1 MIISDTL
8 DSYLQKQ
15 VDVGVLPLD
24 LMHGHL
30 KNLMLEAD
38 NELARAQEAEDESGE
53 AMDSME
59 RRYWEGIS
67 DAYTHL
73 YQLTYLLSFAY
84 SEREIHG

>member
-1 MIISDTL
+1 MIISDVL
-8 DSYLQKQ
+8 DPYLQKQ

-30 KNLMLEAD
+30 KNLMFEAD
-38 NELARAQEAEDESGE
+38 KELARAQEQEEASGE

-59 RRYWEGIS
+59 RRYWEGVT

-73 YQLTYLLSFAY
+73 YTLTYLLSFAY
-84 SEREIHG
+84 TEREIHG